1 MAVQSLEH
9 VNNRLGST
17 LLKQIEM
24 LTTTLLLLM
33 HQKSFVYISLG
44 NVFLSYIKV
53 CFLLTIKDIYSGQN
67 LKEDLKKGREKGGKE
82 EKVKEC

>member
-1 MAVQSLEH
+1 MAVQSFEH

-24 LTTTLLLLM
+24 LTTTLLLLI

-53 CFLLTIKDIYSGQN
+53 CFLLTIRDIYSGQN
-67 LKEDLKKGREKGGKE
+67 LKEDLKKEGKRGEKK
-82 EKVKEC
+82 KK